1 MQSDMKKILE
11 NKFID
16 QKDLLK
22 ENFLPTIQTFYNKH
36 QSDIELL
43 AIDIISAARSYK
55 SHNPFEKLMYEY
67 DLSSNEG
74 IVLMCLAEAL
84 LRIPDKTTVDQLIED
99 KIPTGEWKDHISKD
113 KELFINISSM
123 AFMLTGK
130 IVEKNDIN
138 ETQIL
143 KKILKNLSGPIL
155 RSAIKQSI
163 NILAKQFIFEKDIVS
178 ANKKIRENKKNN
190 YAYSF
195 DMLGEAALTYEDAE
209 SYYKN
214 YKDAI
219 IATSNTKIGKQHSV
233 SIKLSALHPR
243 YERQKLEV
251 LNKELLPK
259 LLNLVELGRECK
271 VDICFDAEE
280 ADRLTTS
287 LMLTENILESKL
299 IDNSYNGFGLAVQA
313 YQQRSTFVIDWFDNK
328 LKKLNKLMNIR
339 LVKGAYWDSEIK
351 FAQELGLP
359 NYPVFTKKFMTDLSY
374 LKCAH
379 QLRDSN
385 NIFSQ
390 FATHNAFTISY
401 IHSLFKD
408 KRFEF
413 QKLHGMGNEIY
424 EYFTNKSDFNCRIYA
439 PVGGYNELLPYLVR
453 RLLENGANTSFIYQL
468 HKKDVKIESLAESPL
483 SKIDKIDDSNIH
495 IPKKLFK
502 GRDNSDGIDLSEDEN
517 IKLVSQLP
525 KLNKLSV
532 TSIIDGQQI
541 KSKNYNDIVSPYDHS
556 KILGSAFYANDKDI
570 DLAIE
575 SIESYSYIWKNED
588 PAKRILIIKKLAS
601 LMEENILTLVN
612 ACIQEAGKT
621 IQDAIADVREAI
633 DFCRYYSLEAE
644 NLFHEKLLNGP
655 TGESN
660 KYYYKGKGLTFVISP
675 WNFPIAIF
683 TGQLVAALVTGNV
696 VLAKPA
702 EQTSYCSSII
712 FDLLFKAGLPK
723 NAATLVLGRGEDIGP
738 KVLAHKNLKNVLFTG
753 SLETAKKI
761 QHQLSARE
769 DITNFTAETG
779 GLNFMIA
786 DSSALTE
793 HLIQDVVNSSFKS
806 AGQRCSSCRVL
817 CIEENVYEKSVNMLK
832 GAMDTL
838 IVESPEIISTDI
850 GPIIDVESK
859 NKIVNHIE
867 KFSKIYQTK
876 NYPSKGS
883 FVPPTLIEINSIEEV
898 KEEIFG
904 PVVHVLRY
912 KSKNLIK
919 LCNNI
924 NNLGFGL
931 TLGIHSR
938 IENIANTIIDNIDVG
953 NIYINRDMVGAVVG
967 VQPFG
972 GQGKS
977 GTGPKAGGPRYLENL
992 CYEYSLSDNIAS
1004 MGGNVSLMTSISD

>member
-1 MQSDMKKILE
+1 MKNILE
-11 NKFID
+11 NKFVD
-16 QKDLLK
+16 QKELLK
-22 ENFLPTIQTFYNKH
+22 KNFLPTIQTFYDKN
-36 QSDIELL
+36 QSEIELL
-43 AIDIISAARSYK
+43 AIDIIGAARSYK
-55 SHNPFEKLMYEY
+55 SHNPFEKLMHEY

-84 LRIPDKTTVDQLIED
+84 LRIPDKATVDQLIED
-99 KIPTGEWKDHISKD
+99 KIPTGEWKDHISKE
-113 KELFINISSM
+113 KELFVNISSM

-130 IVEKNDIN
+130 IVEKNDIDG
-138 ETQIL
+138 TQIL
-143 KKILKNLSGPIL
+143 KKILKNLSAPIL

-178 ANKKIRENKKNN
+178 ANKKIRDNQINK

-209 SYYKN
+209 NYYKN

-219 IATSNTKIGKQHSV
+219 IATSNSTIGKQHSV

-243 YERQKLEV
+243 YERQKLEI

-259 LLNLVELGRECK
+259 LFKLVELGRECK

-299 IDNSYNGFGLAVQA
+299 IDNNYMGFGLAVQA
-313 YQQRSTFVIDWFDNK
+313 YQQRSTFVIDWLDNK
-328 LKKLNKLMNIR
+328 LKKINKSMNIR

-401 IHSLFKD
+401 IQNLFKD
-408 KRFEF
+408 KHFEF

-424 EYFTNKSDFNCRIYA
+424 EYFANKSDFNCRIYA

-468 HKKDVKIESLAESPL
+468 HKKDIKIESLAESPL
-483 SKIDKIDDSNIH
+483 SKIDKIDDGNLLM
-495 IPKKLFK
+495 PKKIFK
-502 GRDNSDGIDLSEDEN
+502 DRDNSDGFDLSEDDN

-525 KLNKLSV
+525 KLSKLSV
-532 TSIIDGQQI
+532 LSTINGQQR
-541 KSKNYNDIVSPYDHS
+541 KSTSRHDIVSPYDQS
-556 KILGSAFYANDKDI
+556 KILGNVFYANDEDI
-570 DLAIE
+570 NLAIE
-575 SIESYSYIWKNED
+575 SLESYAHTWKNED
-588 PAKRILIIKKLAS
+588 PIKRVLIVNKLAS
-601 LMEENILTLVN
+601 LLEENILMLVN

-621 IQDAIADVREAI
+621 IDDAIADVREAI

-660 KYYYKGKGLTFVISP
+660 KYFYKGKGLTFVISP

-683 TGQLVAALVTGNV
+683 TGQLVAALVAGNV

-712 FDLLFKAGLPK
+712 FDLLLKAGLPK
-723 NAATLVLGRGEDIGP
+723 NAAALVLGRGEDIGL

-769 DITNFTAETG
+769 DIINFIAETG

-793 HLIQDVVNSSFKS
+793 RLVQDVVNSSFKS

-817 CIEENVYEKSVNMLK
+817 CIEENAYDKSIVMLK

-838 IVESPEIISTDI
+838 IVENPEIISTDI
-850 GPIIDVESK
+850 GPIIDLESQQ
-859 NKIVNHIE
+859 KIIKHIG
-867 KFSKIYQTK
+867 KFNNIYQTK

-883 FVPPTLIEINSIEEV
+883 FVPPTLIEINTIDEIQ
-898 KEEIFG
+898 EEIFG

-912 KSKNLIK
+912 KSKDLVK

-924 NNLGFGL
+924 NDLGFGL

-938 IENIANTIIDNIDVG
+938 IENTANTIIKNIDVG

-972 GQGKS
+972 GHGKS
-977 GTGPKAGGPRYLENL
+977 GTGPKAGGPRYLQNL
-992 CYEYSLSDNIAS
+992 CYEYSVSNNITS
-1004 MGGNVSLMTSISD
+1004 MGGNVSLMTSMSE